1 MTARR
6 RPSSPLLA
14 RVRDRSPALVG
25 GLLGGA
31 VAAGLGLASFAV
43 LVTLLWISSP
53 YPDSGPGGALHIAA
67 ALWLLAHGAELV
79 RVDTLTGGAAP
90 MGVPPLLLLAV
101 PVYLLHRAARDATD
115 GRTGGGRDA
124 HDEYGVDEYGVDEY
138 GVGEYGVVGEYRV
151 VEVGAE
157 PPLAPA
163 GTAWAGVVLGYLAVA
178 APAAL
183 YAAGGVLRPAWVSA
197 GVCVAVVTVVAAGL
211 GVWSAYG
218 RPGGPLRRL
227 LGVLPGGVRS
237 LVLAPDGRP
246 GVAAR
251 AAAAGLAVLL
261 GGGALLVAVSLAWH
275 GGAAQSSLLRLTEGW
290 SGRFA
295 VLLLCVALVPNVAVW
310 GAAYALGPGF
320 ALGAGHAVGP
330 LSSAPA
336 PFLPPFP
343 LLAAVPEAGAG
354 TPVHW
359 AAGAVPLVAGVMVGR
374 WVAKAAAAAER
385 GGTRPGGRPAV
396 VWSAGR
402 TARAAGVASVLC
414 AAVLAGLAA
423 LSGGP
428 LGVSV
433 LARFGPVWW
442 QVGAAALAWLALA
455 AIPTALAVRSRRC
468 RPSRDE
474 DPRIG
479 RQRDDA
485 PEEEKDHRARRLWK
499 APRWAGR
506 RSPDRAGT
514 DATGKREGSVTTAG
528 GKTSAWADDEA
539 LDALWTPETSADAPD
554 PFAPHDDTWQT
565 PWPTGTPAGRD
576 GSRAGG
582 SPGGGPDPFAS
593 DDDAWETPWPTG
605 ASAGRGGSRAGG
617 SAGGGPDPFAS
628 DDDAW
633 ETPWPTGASAG
644 RGGSRA
650 GGSAGGGPDPFA
662 SDDDAWETPWPT
674 GASAGRGGSRAGGS
688 PGGGPD
694 PFASDDDAWQT
705 PWPTSSSAGRGGLPG
720 ESGPGVVREGDVLG
734 QDSAGPGG
742 QERRGAFERHDVPP
756 PGAETL

>member
-1 MTARR
+1 MAGVTEMTARR

-124 HDEYGVDEYGVDEY
+124 HDEYGAGEYGA
-138 GVGEYGVVGEYRV
+138 GEYGVVGEYHV
-151 VEVGAE
+151 VDVGAE

-197 GVCVAVVTVVAAGL
+197 WVCVPVVTVVAAGL

-295 VLLLCVALVPNVAVW
+295 VLLLCVALVPNAAVW

-330 LSSAPA
+330 LSSASA

-506 RSPDRAGT
+506 RSPARAGT

-554 PFAPHDDTWQT
+554 PFAPHDDTWPTGTPAGRGGSRAGGAPGGGPAPFTSDDDAWQT
-565 PWPTGTPAGRD
+565 PWPTEMPAGRD

-605 ASAGRGGSRAGG
+605 APAGRGGSRAGG
-617 SAGGGPDPFAS
+617 SAGDAPDPFAPH
-628 DDDAW
+628 DDAW
-633 ETPWPTGASAG
+633 E
-644 RGGSRA
+644 
-650 GGSAGGGPDPFA
+650 
-662 SDDDAWETPWPT
+662 
-674 GASAGRGGSRAGGS
+674 
-688 PGGGPD
+688 
-694 PFASDDDAWQT
+694 T

-720 ESGPGVVREGDVLG
+720 ESGPGVVPEGEVLG